1 MGKIWKF
8 EPKDYEVDTSKS
20 VGTALWVRVGMDANC
35 AADFLAFLVA
45 VGKSMGWIRLFW
57 VGADECS
64 LIPNL
69 SYISEAAACVLDR
82 RLRSFMVPFTEVIY
96 FASKS
101 FHYDYWDRRAFYR
114 RRKPLPPK
122 VGSFQAFL
130 TGFEGMDLDGEQV
143 EGYLLTFVD
152 ANIFLRKH
160 PWPDQYNPNFQAPKK
175 KRKWVASCP
184 PRTVVD
190 VEDEDEDM
198 EASANEL
205 NERRFFWTEEL
216 QQNFREELEKLVIL
230 DYIMRNTDRGLDNWM
245 IKLEWV
251 PNPAY
256 SGETPETPNRTDSP
270 SYTSPGPMRAGTP
283 THIAK
288 LTIGA
293 IDNSLAF
300 PWKHPD
306 EWRSFPF
313 GYVQNLFTLI
323 SCC

>member
-1 MGKIWKF
+1 
-8 EPKDYEVDTSKS
+8 
-20 VGTALWVRVGMDANC
+20 
-35 AADFLAFLVA
+35 
-45 VGKSMGWIRLFW
+45 
-57 VGADECS
+57 S

-82 RLRSFMVPFTEVIY
+82 RLRSFMVPFTEVVY

-130 TGFEGMDLDGEQV
+130 TGYEGMVLCHYHSTLQC
-143 EGYLLTFVD
+143 LTCTD

-160 PWPDQYNPNFQAPKK
+160 PWPDQYNPNFQTPKK
-175 KRKWVASCP
+175 TRKWVASCP
-184 PRTVVD
+184 PRTVID
-190 VEDEDEDM
+190 VAEEESDM

-245 IKLEWV
+245 IKLEWI
-251 PNPAY
+251 PNPAA
-256 SGETPETPNRTDSP
+256 STSASTTSTPPQPDSTFNP
-270 SYTSPGPMRAGTP
+270 PQMRASTP
-283 THIAK
+283 THIPR
-288 LTIGA
+288 LCIGA

-313 GYVQNLFTLI
+313 GWLFLPVSLI
-323 SCC
+323 GQPFSQKTRDHFLPLLSSSKWWAKTQSELRALFSLDAD